1 MRHELSVAQN
11 LERVRERIARACLRA
26 GRNPEEVRLLA
37 VTKTVAVQ
45 RIEEALALGQRVFGE
60 NYVQEALPK
69 IRELGPGIEWH
80 FIGHLQSNK
89 ARHVVGA
96 FQMVQ
101 TLDRVSLAQE
111 LERRARAAGTP
122 VDLLIQVN
130 VAREESK
137 SGAAVEDLERLL
149 EEVVNLQWGRLRGLM
164 TIPPLGRDP
173 EEARPYFRG
182 LWELRERFRRQVP
195 PPHCLEELS
204 MGMTGDLEV
213 AVEEG
218 ATIVRVGTAIFGARG
233 G

>member
-1 MRHELSVAQN
+1 MSIGRN
-11 LERVRERIARACLRA
+11 LEIVKERIAKACLRV
-26 GRNPEEVRLLA
+26 GRDPAEVKLLA
-37 VTKTVAVQ
+37 VSKTVGCE
-45 RIEEALALGQRVFGE
+45 RIKEAIECGQRLFGE

-69 IRELGPGIEWH
+69 IRKLGPGIEWH

-89 ARHVVGA
+89 ARQVVGA

-101 TLDRVSLAQE
+101 SLDRVSLAQE
-111 LERRARAAGTP
+111 LERRARAASTP

-130 VAREESK
+130 LAREESK
-137 SGAAVEDLERLL
+137 SGAGAEDLERLL

-218 ATIVRVGTAIFGARG
+218 ATIVRVGTAIFGARQIQKD
-233 G
+233 

>member
-1 MRHELSVAQN
+1 MSIGRN
-11 LERVRERIARACLRA
+11 LERVKERIARACLRV
-26 GRNPEEVRLLA
+26 GRDPAEVKLLA
-37 VTKTVAVQ
+37 VSKTVGCE
-45 RIEEALALGQRVFGE
+45 RIKEAIECGQRLFGE

-69 IRELGPGIEWH
+69 IRELGPGMEWH

-101 TLDRVSLAQE
+101 SVDRVSLAQE
-111 LERRARAAGTP
+111 LERRARAADTP
-122 VDLLIQVN
+122 VDFLIQVN
-130 VAREESK
+130 LAREKTK

-149 EEVVNLQWGRLRGLM
+149 EEVVNLRWGRLRGLM

-218 ATIVRVGTAIFGARG
+218 ATMVRVGTAIFGAR
-233 G
+233 

>member
-1 MRHELSVAQN
+1 MSIGRN
-11 LERVRERIARACLRA
+11 LEIVKERIAKACLRV
-26 GRNPEEVRLLA
+26 GRDPAEVKLLA
-37 VTKTVAVQ
+37 VSKTVGCE
-45 RIEEALALGQRVFGE
+45 RIKEAIECGQRLFGE

-89 ARHVVGA
+89 ARQVVGA

-101 TLDRVSLAQE
+101 SLDRVSLAQE
-111 LERRARAAGTP
+111 LERRARAASTP

-130 VAREESK
+130 LAREESK
-137 SGAAVEDLERLL
+137 SGAGAEDLERLL

-218 ATIVRVGTAIFGARG
+218 ATIVRVGTAIFGARQIQKD
-233 G
+233 